1 MRLPNLRKKYVSC
14 AFLRVKNDNGKMK
27 ISWIFSLPLIK
38 NSILLQIWVFFFLH
52 QNPSKC
58 AVNND
63 LEQSI
68 VKYIEQGFSG
78 HE

>member
-27 ISWIFSLPLIK
+27 IACIFSLPLIK
-38 NSILLQIWVFFFLH
+38 NSILLQIRVFFFY
-52 QNPSKC
+52 QKQSKC

>member
-1 MRLPNLRKKYVSC
+1 
-14 AFLRVKNDNGKMK
+14 MK
-27 ISWIFSLPLIK
+27 IACIFSLPLIK
-38 NSILLQIWVFFFLH
+38 NSILLQICVFFFY
-52 QNPSKC
+52 QKPSKC
-58 AVNND
+58 AENND